1 MENNNQIRIKFT
13 TVIVLMLIV
22 AIIIVGILFIII
34 NNNNDSESSKIE
46 GEKQSQIKDKNK
58 DTKIN
63 PEDIDLSLKNSLNSC
78 GDNAYFTYDSQSHTV
93 TIIGYGKIDLTKG
106 AHYVI
111 ENMIDRG
118 FGGSEDYNTIGEL
131 LFPEET
137 EKIIITEGIT
147 EIRNKCGEEGPFL
160 KSGGTYEKLKEI
172 QLPNS
177 ITDLGD
183 GCFANQT
190 NLEII
195 NIPNSI
201 TKIPDYA
208 FYKCEKLNE
217 IELPEGLK
225 IIGYHAFSEC
235 NKLYYINFPQ
245 SLRIIEQGAFYK
257 CATLPEV
264 KLYNIKYISGAWQTG
279 YGAFADCYN
288 LKTIDIN
295 GDIDQL
301 YSYTFDACPN
311 LTNVTLTDNIKY
323 ISKDVWR
330 HSKKVVDEEKIF
342 SSREIT
348 KQFHPRDKDVTNIK
362 ELEKQIMNE

>member
-1 MENNNQIRIKFT
+1 MENNNQIRIQLT

-22 AIIIVGILFIII
+22 VIIILGILFIII

-201 TKIPDYA
+201 TKIPNNA
-208 FYKCEKLNE
+208 FYKCEKLNK
-217 IELPEGLK
+217 IELPESIK
-225 IIGYHAFSEC
+225 IVGGCAFAEC
-235 NKLYYINFPQ
+235 NKLYYINFPKN
-245 SLRIIEQGAFYK
+245 LRIIEGSAFYE

-264 KLYNIKYISGAWQTG
+264 RIQNVKYIGG
-279 YGAFADCYN
+279 GAFKKCYN
-288 LKTIDIN
+288 LKSVDIN
-295 GDIDQL
+295 GDIEQL

-311 LTNVTLTDNIKY
+311 LTNVKLTDNIKY